1 MSPLSRA
8 MTRGAPYPYWDR
20 NTQAEP
26 PQMQTEI
33 LKDYISRDQL
43 AIKIGKSVKTLVRW
57 ENDGRGPPVTR
68 IGRDVLYSIPSVQ
81 KWLRDQERASKA
93 AA

>member
-1 MSPLSRA
+1 L
-8 MTRGAPYPYWDR
+8 GDI

-43 AIKIGKSVKTLVRW
+43 AAKLGKAVKTLVRW
-57 ENDGRGPPVTR
+57 ENDGKGPPVTR
-68 IGRDVLYSIPSVQ
+68 IGRDVLYSIPSFER
-81 KWLRDQERASKA
+81 WLKKQEREGSTTANA
-93 AA
+93 A